1 MSPKSIDEIKKILS
15 SQPIVAV
22 DYALEAFLF
31 STKETNQKHIDSEFF
46 VLFCQAI
53 FQYQKIEYVNHLNLG
68 DLLFDENLNPN
79 QKKFIAA
86 CLLRSL
92 NICENIL
99 DDNRVKYKTLELVNE
114 VFDGD
119 GGLYSQ
125 LKIKAKSQ
133 SYVKENILKEV
144 VLTLEKDFD
153 NLILPSRQKIIE

>member
-68 DLLFDENLNPN
+68 DLLFDQGLNSN
-79 QKKFIAA
+79 QK
-86 CLLRSL
+86 
-92 NICENIL
+92 
-99 DDNRVKYKTLELVNE
+99 
-114 VFDGD
+114 
-119 GGLYSQ
+119 
-125 LKIKAKSQ
+125 
-133 SYVKENILKEV
+133 
-144 VLTLEKDFD
+144 
-153 NLILPSRQKIIE
+153 NL